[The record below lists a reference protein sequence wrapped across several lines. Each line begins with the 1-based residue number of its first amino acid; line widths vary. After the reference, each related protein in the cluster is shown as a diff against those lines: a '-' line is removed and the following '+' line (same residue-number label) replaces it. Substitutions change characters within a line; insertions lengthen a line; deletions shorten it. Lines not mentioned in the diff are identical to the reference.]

1 MKTQI
6 KDGMLT
12 ITIPVNA
19 NPPLSNSGKTRV
31 VATTNGFL
39 QGEAVVNNHPIK
51 VSLNVIIPRD

>member
-1 MKTQI
+1 
-6 KDGMLT
+6 MLT

-19 NPPLSNSGKTRV
+19 NPPLFNSGKTRV

-39 QGEAVVNNHPIK
+39 QGEATVNNHPIK